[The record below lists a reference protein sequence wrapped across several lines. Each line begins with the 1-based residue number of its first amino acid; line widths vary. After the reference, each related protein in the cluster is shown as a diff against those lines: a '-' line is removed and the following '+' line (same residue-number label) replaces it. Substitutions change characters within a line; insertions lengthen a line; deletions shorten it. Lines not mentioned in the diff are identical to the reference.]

1 MVYAILFGKYWKYG
15 LWFKTM
21 HINFPLFWVCSA
33 SLNWIY
39 FVVDRSSATS
49 NSIVLCLYTRF
60 PLRCMVCV
68 NGKLPRLPKSTLVD
82 PPSSFGTTWS
92 NNITYMSKF
101 KVTKLAL
108 IKDHS
113 EHREWLIFFKQ
124 LKSVGIKMQ
133 RQGCQ
138 RRVLQNECHSSKQWQ
153 LLDWNTLQLW
163 PQ

>member
-1 MVYAILFGKYWKYG
+1 MACDLRQCN
-15 LWFKTM
+15 
-21 HINFPLFWVCSA
+21 INFLLFWVCSA

-60 PLRCMVCV
+60 PLRCMVCL
-68 NGKLPRLPKSTLVD
+68 NGKLPKLPESTLVD
-82 PPSSFGTTWS
+82 PPSSFGTAWS
-92 NNITYMSKF
+92 NNITCMSKF

-113 EHREWLIFFKQ
+113 EHREWLVFFKL

-138 RRVLQNECHSSKQWQ
+138 RRVLQNECLSSKQWQ